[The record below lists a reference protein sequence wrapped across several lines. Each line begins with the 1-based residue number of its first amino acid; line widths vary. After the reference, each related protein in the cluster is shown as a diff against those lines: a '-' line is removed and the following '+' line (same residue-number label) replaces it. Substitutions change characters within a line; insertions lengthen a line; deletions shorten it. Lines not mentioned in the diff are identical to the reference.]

1 MAESNFLATRPRS
14 PIGLAIVISAHAA
27 ILTALA
33 LSKMEMPRQM
43 FGPIELI
50 PIREDPVPPENP
62 PEPKEKEQPPQDTVI
77 DRPPPPFKLPPSKD
91 EVPLDR
97 QPDLPVRDS
106 LPTGDGLARQ
116 PSQPVER
123 VPAQPVRIEARMD
136 PRSVLQPAY
145 PSSEQRMG
153 TEGHVVVRLLIGADG
168 RVKAVE
174 KIAATS
180 EAFWRATERHA
191 LRHWRF
197 RPATLDGQPVE
208 SRQKVT
214 VHFRMDS

>member
-14 PIGLAIVISAHAA
+14 PIGLAIVITAHAA

-33 LSKMEMPRQM
+33 LSKMEMPREM
-43 FGPIELI
+43 FRPIELI
-50 PIREDPVPPENP
+50 PIKEDPIPPENP
-62 PEPKEKEQPPQDTVI
+62 PEPEKKEQPRQDTVI
-77 DRPPPPFKLPPSKD
+77 DRPPPPFNLPSKGD
-91 EVPLDR
+91 QVPLDR
-97 QPDLPVRDS
+97 QPDLPVRDPS
-106 LPTGDGLARQ
+106 PPGEGLAGQ
-116 PSQPVER
+116 
-123 VPAQPVRIEARMD
+123 PAQPVEPVPAEPVRVEARMD
-136 PRSVLQPAY
+136 SRSVLQPAY

-174 KIAATS
+174 KIASTS

-197 RPATLDGQPVE
+197 RPATLDGRPVE

-214 VHFRMDS
+214 VHFRMDA